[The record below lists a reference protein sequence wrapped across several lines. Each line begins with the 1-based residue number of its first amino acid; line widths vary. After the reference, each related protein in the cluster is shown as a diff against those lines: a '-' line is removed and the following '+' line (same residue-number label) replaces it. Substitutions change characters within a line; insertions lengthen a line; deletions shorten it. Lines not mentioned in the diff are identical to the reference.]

1 MLVQMLTERVA
12 NGGSYNLTFGESL
25 TMAGIGMLVVFME
38 LIILALIIMLM
49 GKVVSSIAGKKGNAA
64 PAAKAAPAA
73 APVKAA
79 APALTEDT
87 VGFLGAAAKAVVGMA
102 KQLSSISNA
111 RHTDK
116 VFFIISL
123 LLKSLKSV

>member
-1 MLVQMLTERVA
+1 MVLLFRPLTVLAVVLSFLAVAVLLVLEVNLEEVLYCTWYPVTP
-12 NGGSYNLTFGESL
+12 LTFFHL
-25 TMAGIGMLVVFME
+25 T
-38 LIILALIIMLM
+38 
-49 GKVVSSIAGKKGNAA
+49 
-64 PAAKAAPAA
+64 
-73 APVKAA
+73 VKAA

-87 VGFLGAAAKAVVGMA
+87 VGFLGAAAKAVVGTA
-102 KQLSSISNA
+102 KQLSSISKA

>member
-1 MLVQMLTERVA
+1 MAVVLSFLAVAVLLVLEVNLEEVLYCTWYPVTP
-12 NGGSYNLTFGESL
+12 LTFFHL
-25 TMAGIGMLVVFME
+25 T
-38 LIILALIIMLM
+38 
-49 GKVVSSIAGKKGNAA
+49 
-64 PAAKAAPAA
+64 
-73 APVKAA
+73 VKAA

-123 LLKSLKSV
+123 LLKS

>member
-49 GKVVSSIAGKKGNAA
+49 GKVVSSMAGKKC
-64 PAAKAAPAA
+64 KAE
-73 APVKAA
+73 
-79 APALTEDT
+79 L
-87 VGFLGAAAKAVVGMA
+87 L
-102 KQLSSISNA
+102 
-111 RHTDK
+111 R
-116 VFFIISL
+116 L
-123 LLKSLKSV
+123 LLRLLHRRLPCVPSLPATMF

>member
-1 MLVQMLTERVA
+1 MVLLFRPLTVLAVVLSFLAVAVLLVLEVNLEEVLYCTWYPVTP
-12 NGGSYNLTFGESL
+12 LTFFHL
-25 TMAGIGMLVVFME
+25 T
-38 LIILALIIMLM
+38 
-49 GKVVSSIAGKKGNAA
+49 
-64 PAAKAAPAA
+64 
-73 APVKAA
+73 VKAA

-87 VGFLGAAAKAVVGMA
+87 VGFLGAAAKAVVGTA

-123 LLKSLKSV
+123 LLKSLKVCKFTTLL